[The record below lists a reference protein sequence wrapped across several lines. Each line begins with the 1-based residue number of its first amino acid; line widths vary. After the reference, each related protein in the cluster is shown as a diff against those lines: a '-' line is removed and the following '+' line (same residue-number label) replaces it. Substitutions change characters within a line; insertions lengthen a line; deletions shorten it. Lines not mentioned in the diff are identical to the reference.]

1 MRHAKQ
7 NRSSR
12 SAFTLVELLVV
23 IAIIGV
29 LVGLLLPAVQA
40 AREAARRLQCSNN
53 MRQIGLACHNY
64 HSALRTLPPGRL
76 VYDGNGSTGDPTKVV
91 TGFLAMILPYIEGS
105 NLHDTY
111 DQHFGFD
118 DVANQPAVNQRVPS
132 YSCPSTPGDQP
143 MPIYAGWNVG
153 WTTDINGLPD
163 ITGMATDY
171 QGVRGLH
178 HLQETPTG
186 DTVHVWDSDCG
197 ILNERGSRFADI
209 LDGTSNTILLFEMS
223 GKPGHWK
230 MGREQGPPTNA
241 QFYSYG
247 PWAGNNG
254 VGVYNW
260 SRDGLIKGCDTCD
273 QFINV
278 DNEASPYSFHP
289 GLVTIVLAD
298 GSTRTLTESISS
310 EIYTNLCRKNDR
322 NVIGE
327 Y

>member
-1 MRHAKQ
+1 MGFSKP
-7 NRSSR
+7 NRSNR
-12 SAFTLVELLVV
+12 RAFTLVELLVV

-53 MRQIGLACHNY
+53 VRQIGLACHNY
-64 HSALRTLPPGRL
+64 HSALRRLPPGRL
-76 VYDGNGSTGDPTKVV
+76 VYDGVGSTGSPTKVV
-91 TGFLAMILPYIEGS
+91 TGFLAMILPYMEGS

-111 DQHFGFD
+111 NQHYGFD
-118 DVANQPAVNQRVPS
+118 DVANQPAVNRLVPTFTCAS
-132 YSCPSTPGDQP
+132 APGERT

-153 WTTDINGLPD
+153 WTTDVNALPD
-163 ITGMATDY
+163 ITGSSSDY

-178 HLQETPTG
+178 HLEETPTG
-186 DTVHVWDSDCG
+186 DKVHVWDSDCG

-223 GKPGHWK
+223 GKPDHWK
-230 MGREQGPPTNA
+230 MGKPQPPPSNA

-254 VGVYNW
+254 VGIYNW
-260 SRDGLIKGCDTCD
+260 SQDGLLKGCDTCD
-273 QFINV
+273 NFINV
-278 DNEASPYSFHP
+278 DNEASPYSFHS

-298 GSTRTLTESISS
+298 GSTRTLTDSVAS
-310 EIYTNLCRKNDR
+310 EIFVNLCDKADR